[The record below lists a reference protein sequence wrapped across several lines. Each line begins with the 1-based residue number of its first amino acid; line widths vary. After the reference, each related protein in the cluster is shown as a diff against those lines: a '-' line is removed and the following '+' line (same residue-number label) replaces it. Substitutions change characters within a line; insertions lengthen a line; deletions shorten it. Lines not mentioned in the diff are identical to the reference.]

1 MLNESLP
8 LFIRLCL
15 FRTNLCD
22 WNLKQGIVLRLQ
34 AFLTLITEKGLP
46 LEDTIDSFRIITVLF
61 WAELSK
67 SSEKSHN
74 VNNND
79 KWITILNNKKKILS
93 PWFWFGHLS
102 LAESCTEAEQLS
114 NNTYFRTKATRM
126 DYPLA
131 KHLKGL
137 GILKRFIIYVY
148 LDFKEERGE
157 EMAGQETHLSLRVI
171 NRAFWNLPGHAQFSG
186 LCEPKGYT

>member
-79 KWITILNNKKKILS
+79 KWITILNNLKKKGSVTLILIW
-93 PWFWFGHLS
+93 PLITGWIMHRGWATKQQHILPYKGNQNGLS
-102 LAESCTEAEQLS
+102 SGKTFKRIRNFKKIHYLCI
-114 NNTYFRTKATRM
+114 FR
-126 DYPLA
+126 
-131 KHLKGL
+131 
-137 GILKRFIIYVY
+137 F
-148 LDFKEERGE
+148 
-157 EMAGQETHLSLRVI
+157 
-171 NRAFWNLPGHAQFSG
+171 
-186 LCEPKGYT
+186 